1 MSEKGL
7 RSIPTTLV
15 TGALGTGK
23 TSVILSL
30 LRHRPERE
38 VWAVL
43 VNEFGEMGLDGV
55 VLKDAGVTARQ
66 IAGGCI
72 CCAAGPQLEATLV
85 QLIREVRPNRIFIE
99 PTGLAKPG
107 TILDLMRRPNW
118 REVLDPGA
126 TLCVVHP
133 KHFRDPRHLRR
144 EIFHAQLQAA
154 DVIVANHT
162 DQSTSLDLDAM
173 RTHLGDLYPGP
184 VEVLHTAFGALDDI
198 SVLHRKTALAREPDL
213 AHHHAQAVAL
223 SWVVPPTVQFHRAAL
238 MRLLQDM
245 VDPHAGG
252 PLLERLKG
260 IFHTPKAWV
269 MVQAAHGQLR
279 WSTTQHR
286 RDSRLDLIYE
296 GQAPRRQ
303 LIDTRLTRCI
313 VEPSA

>member
-30 LRHRPERE
+30 LRHRPEHE

-55 VLKDAGVTARQ
+55 VLKDAGVTAKQ

-107 TILDLMRRPNW
+107 TILDLMRRPSW

-154 DVIVANHT
+154 DVVVANHL
-162 DQSTSLDLDAM
+162 DRSTTQDLDAM
-173 RTHLGDLYPGP
+173 RTHLDDLYPGP
-184 VEVLHTAFGALDDI
+184 VAVHHTTFGAIDDA
-198 SVLHRKTALAREPDL
+198 SVLELGTVWSEPEVHEPHL
-213 AHHHAQAVAL
+213 EQATSL
-223 SWVVPPTVQFHRAAL
+223 SWVVPPSLVFDRATIL
-238 MRLLQDM
+238 RVLRTLTDTSIE
-245 VDPHAGG
+245 G
-252 PLLERLKG
+252 PRIVRLKG
-260 IFHTPKAWV
+260 IFQTPTSWLMA
-269 MVQAAHGQLR
+269 QAAHGELMVT
-279 WSTTQHR
+279 STQHR

-296 GQAPRRQ
+296 GQAPPRRDIDAALSAC
-303 LIDTRLTRCI
+303 LIDPR
-313 VEPSA
+313 A